1 MGGGGKYFITSPPH
15 HIFYRYNSWT
25 IPKYDFHAFE
35 MTDMDS
41 GCNIYFMIILNYY

>member
-1 MGGGGKYFITSPPH
+1 MGGEVNILSPPTPQ